1 MSMPL
6 EYVVRL
12 AQPDDIALLP
22 SIERRAVRLFDD
34 WVAVTGLTPEILER
48 VSSIQELEDARAR
61 GQLWVA
67 VSEPQGIVGFAQVI
81 ILDSLAHLDE
91 IDVVPECGGRGIGS
105 RLVEAVCDW
114 AEAAGF
120 PKVTLSTFRD
130 VPFNA
135 PFYTRRGFTVVV
147 PARLLPEHAQLVRAE
162 QARGLRTEHR
172 VIMERPLRVE
182 EKARARSGA
191 GNE

>member
-22 SIERRAVRLFDD
+22 SVERRAVRLFDD
-34 WVAVTGLTPEILER
+34 WLEATGLTPEILEN
-48 VSSIQELEDARAR
+48 VSTLEEFDDARAR
-61 GQLWVA
+61 GHLWVA
-67 VSEPQGIVGFAQVI
+67 VSPPDGVVGFAQVI
-81 ILDSLAHLDE
+81 ILDGLAHLDE
-91 IDVVPECGGRGIGS
+91 IDVVPECAGRGIGS

-114 AEAAGF
+114 AEEAGF

-135 PFYTRRGFTVVV
+135 PFYARRGFTAMD
-147 PARLLPEHAQLVRAE
+147 PERLPPEHARLVEKEHAH
-162 QARGLRTEHR
+162 GLRTER
-172 VIMERPLRVE
+172 RLIMERRLRVA
-182 EKARARSGA
+182 EKA
-191 GNE
+191 